1 MCSEISSP
9 RISFSYNLIGDGSLP
24 MDQCVEYRRRDITLL
39 DSNLDFEF
47 NISIEHESCCAD
59 ELFSN
64 GIILPIKIQSH
75 KQSHP
80 SLPPLPPPTENS
92 KQITLVNS
100 SSPDY
105 HLKHR
110 VSESKSFWGFKRS
123 SSFNNFETKR
133 ISLCPIPL
141 LSRSNSI
148 GSFSNSKSKKCKD
161 SQKQIS
167 QRHNSSSMRKS
178 SSPSSLSLPPPSSL
192 NQYPTILKPQMCKN
206 PGGVYGN
213 YHYIGPVLNVP
224 PKFFGFGS
232 LLVCGKDKKSKKWF
246 VHHFVC
252 IFFFFFPIQSAA
264 GFAIV

>member
-9 RISFSYNLIGDGSLP
+9 RISFSYNLVGDGSLP
-24 MDQCVEYRRRDITLL
+24 IDQHVEYRRRDVSLL

-47 NISIEHESCCAD
+47 NISIEDESSCAD

-80 SLPPLPPPTENS
+80 SLSLPPLPPPTQNS

-100 SSPDY
+100 SSSSSSSSSD
-105 HLKHR
+105 HQLEQR

-123 SSFNNFETKR
+123 NSLNNFESRR

-141 LSRSNSI
+141 LSRSNST
-148 GSFSNSKSKKCKD
+148 GSVSNSKSKKFKD
-161 SQKQIS
+161 SQKQIP
-167 QRHNSSSMRKS
+167 QKQNSSSMKKS
-178 SSPSSLSLPPPSSL
+178 SSPSLPPSLL
-192 NQYPTILKPQMCKN
+192 NQYPTILRTQMCKN

-232 LLVCGKDKKSKKWF
+232 LLVCGKDKKSKK
-246 VHHFVC
+246 
-252 IFFFFFPIQSAA
+252 
-264 GFAIV
+264 